1 MLKIKETR
9 TKDEIL
15 DALNLV
21 KEYIS
26 SLPFKLDFQDVQ
38 KELSNFPGEYSPSV
52 HGTLLVAYMNDMPV
66 GVVALRKL
74 SEDICEMKRL
84 YVKREVRGRKIGK
97 YLSIA
102 LIERARELGYKKM
115 RLDTLSSMKSAV
127 ALYSSLGFY
136 KIPPYR
142 HNPLPDALFMELDLK
157 KV

>member
-52 HGTLLVAYMNDMPV
+52 HGTLLVAYMNDIPV

-84 YVKREVRGRKIGK
+84 YVKREARGQKIGK

-102 LIERARELGYKKM
+102 LIERTRELGYKKM

-157 KV
+157 KI